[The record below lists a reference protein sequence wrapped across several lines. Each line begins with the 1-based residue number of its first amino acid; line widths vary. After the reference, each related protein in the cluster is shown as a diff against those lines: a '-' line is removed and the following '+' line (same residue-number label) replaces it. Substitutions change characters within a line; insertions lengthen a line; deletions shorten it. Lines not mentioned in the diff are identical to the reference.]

1 MVGEWKLE
9 DSIKENFSFVYDDF
23 ISLKSNENNLT
34 YLVVEIGVLIVLYF
48 VLFSF
53 FKIFLKINIVEEN
66 TKTISWG
73 GEKPS

>member
-1 MVGEWKLE
+1 ME